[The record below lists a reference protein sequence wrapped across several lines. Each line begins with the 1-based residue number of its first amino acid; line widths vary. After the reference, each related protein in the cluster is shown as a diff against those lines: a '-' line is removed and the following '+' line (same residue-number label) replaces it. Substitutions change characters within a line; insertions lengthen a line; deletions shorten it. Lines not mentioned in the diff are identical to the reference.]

1 MRPQRKRRMAINV
14 DGYII
19 HLDKVLG
26 KGRFSRVFEA
36 LSPHGEPKAAKIF
49 RSQWV
54 EDAKE
59 ELENLILIKSNSTN
73 CPNLVTYDTVLQTDK
88 FKSPI
93 IIMPLLGPSLLKI
106 LGWRYDFRD
115 MGQSETTM
123 GLPRWLSAQIIRD
136 SLNGICQLHD
146 VGLIHSDLK
155 PENILIDRPITSAE
169 ELMQAP
175 EFNFVVVDVGSS
187 MLMIDA
193 QGNNHGTSGYR
204 APELVTQQPSFDE
217 SIDIAALGA
226 IAFEMRTRDPMYDLH
241 MEGESDMDEDSAN
254 SDSNS
259 DESDSDD
266 SLGDV
271 QEDMLAAK
279 RMQELWGRFPQS
291 MVRRSINSSMIFNSR
306 GGILYAGAPRKTSV
320 ILERLMGTEYQ
331 MPLEEAQLFADFLQ
345 SLCALSPGKRVSA
358 ASALQHAWL
367 DVDRTVPQ

>member
-1 MRPQRKRRMAINV
+1 MAISV
-14 DGYII
+14 DGYVI
-19 HLDKVLG
+19 HLDRVLG
-26 KGRFSRVFEA
+26 KGRFSRVFQA
-36 LSPHGEPKAAKIF
+36 VSPHGEPKAAKIF

-59 ELENLILIKSNSTN
+59 ELENLILIKSSATS

-93 IIMPLLGPSLLKI
+93 IIMPMLGPSILKL
-106 LGWRYDFRD
+106 LGWRYDFRE
-115 MGQSETTM
+115 MGQSEETM
-123 GLPRWLSAQIIRD
+123 GLPRWLATRIVRD
-136 SLNGICQLHD
+136 SLKGVQHLHSL
-146 VGLIHSDLK
+146 GLIHSDLK
-155 PENILIDRPITSAE
+155 PENILLDRPISSAQ

-175 EFNFVVVDVGSS
+175 DFNFVVVDVGSA
-187 MLMIDA
+187 MLARDA

-204 APELVTQQPSFDE
+204 APELVTHQPSFDE

-241 MEGESDMDEDSAN
+241 MDDSDDDDDDDDN
-254 SDSNS
+254 DSDSNS
-259 DESDSDD
+259 SGSSGSDD
-266 SLGDV
+266 SLADV

-320 ILERLMGTEYQ
+320 ILERLMGPEYQ
-331 MPLEEAQLFADFLQ
+331 MPLEEAQVFADFLQ
-345 SLCALSPGKRVSA
+345 SLCALSPGKRLA
-358 ASALQHAWL
+358 AGAALQHAWL
-367 DVDRTVPQ
+367 DGDRTAAE